1 MNFAWLK
8 AYTPRSLMG
17 RAALILLLPVVSI
30 QLVVGVVFIQRHY
43 ENVTRQMT
51 RNILLDFALISREI
65 ETAPDRAAAMATLP
79 PVLDPL
85 EINVFFQ
92 PGPESDRR
100 AWYDLS
106 GVVMIDTLREMPGVT
121 GVDLETDPGRVTIG
135 LETAHGPITAIFERG
150 RVVARN
156 PHQLLVLM
164 VVVSLLL
171 TFISFL
177 FLKNQVRP
185 IRRLAQA
192 AQEFGRGRSVAY
204 RPTGATEV
212 RSAGRAFL
220 DMRHRIERHLEQRTL
235 MLSGVSHDLRTPLT
249 RLKLGL
255 SMMEDD
261 PEVEAMKRD
270 VDDMERMLDTFLDF
284 ARIDANDALEEV
296 DAGELA
302 RRAVADAARSGGDAH
317 FAGAAGSGLVF
328 LRPLAVRR
336 ALDNLIGNALRYGTR
351 AEVSVSV
358 MERHVRFT
366 VEDDGPGIPA
376 EDREIALKPFARLDV
391 ARNQNRGT
399 GVGLGLAIAADV
411 ARQHGG
417 TLRLGES
424 ERLGGLRAELVLAR

>member
-65 ETAPDRAAAMATLP
+65 ESAPDRAAAMATLP

-92 PGPESDRR
+92 AGPESDRR

-106 GVVMIDTLREMPGVT
+106 GTVMIDTLREMPGVT
-121 GVDLETDPGRVTIG
+121 GVDLVTDPGRVTMG
-135 LETAHGPITAIFERG
+135 LDTAHGPITAIFERG

-192 AQEFGRGRSVAY
+192 AQEFGRGRSVVY

-220 DMRHRIERHLEQRTL
+220 DMRQRIERHLEQRTL

-284 ARIDANDALEEV
+284 ARIDANDDLEEV

-302 RRAVADAARSGGDAH
+302 RRAVADAARGGGDAH
-317 FAGAAGSGLVF
+317 FAGAAGSGPVF

-358 MERHVRFT
+358 MERFVRFT

-376 EDREIALKPFARLDV
+376 EDRDVALKPFARLDV

-417 TLRLGES
+417 KLRLGES